1 MRRLCSFLYAAGNPF
16 ATLFASLLILTAT
29 SLAQTPTA
37 VVTGTVLDTTGGAI
51 PEAIVTVVNQATNV
65 RSQKRTAGDG
75 TFTILNLLP
84 GDYVLTVEKE
94 GFKKAALPLFKL
106 DVNQTLTQTITLSV
120 GSSTETVTINAD
132 AVDVMVQ
139 RSSTELGTTISE
151 AMVHELPMN
160 GRNFSELLILQPGVN
175 PMDTSQGNSSGR
187 TNAGGADG
195 GNIAIPGSTIFKVSV
210 NGQGNR
216 SNAYYMDGIINT
228 DDRGGGWSV
237 PPIADTIQELK
248 VQSHNNDVQYGN
260 VLGAAVNIVT
270 KSGTNSFHGSGWEF
284 ARSQIFDARNPFTG
298 FCTAALC
305 PTLANQLNGQ
315 VSSGTQT
322 AAGAAAILSGTP
334 VSPIGYSQHEF
345 GGTFGGPI
353 VKNKTFFYAAY
364 EGWRYS
370 VPTNTFVND
379 PTTEELSGDFTG
391 KVSPELIGTVNS
403 AKTGITPNTIFNP
416 FAESGPN
423 AAVPFTCDP
432 TGNPM
437 PLQNP
442 GAAFGA
448 LGYGIQ
454 AAGGAPCNKLPA
466 GLIDKKLVSVIQAY
480 TGPQA
485 KNCAFTPNY
494 VSAVY
499 NCLDSR
505 STVNNANNWDFRV
518 DHHFSDKNVVFARAY
533 LMWNQN
539 NGIVAGT
546 SSITPSPFHVWNIGG
561 AWDHIFTPNLVFSLR
576 GGINSRPA
584 TVNPTNPLGLKPL
597 TDAGYSNLDP
607 TAGFFLNVGG
617 YIGSANNGIGNVG
630 PQLRANPEHNI
641 NASLAWLRGKHNLS
655 FGGSWLYEDR
665 TEINTYETF
674 VSSTTQTCPTNASGS
689 FACSAG
695 QGNGLAS
702 MLLDVPSALTV
713 TLPTYSNPH
722 VIMQPIGFF
731 AQDEWHVKPNLT
743 ITLGLRYDYD
753 PAVNLSV
760 SNGQTINAM
769 DLPGQRYVIG
779 ASQSNAYTTGCGSP
793 QAPPCVPGGLNPNNP
808 AFTVTA
814 GGVTYNTLNNIVFSN
829 SQPALKAIK
838 DNFGPRLGI
847 AWGFAP
853 KTVLRAGYGIFYD
866 PIAYRSQY
874 AENTIQGSIWP
885 FTRGVS
891 ATLNNAPAGTAST
904 PTVAPICASAAA
916 CGPYGGYGTSY
927 LPSLVGT
934 NPIIV
939 APTPWGSTFGGYSN
953 APDYSDPRSQ
963 QWNFQIE
970 RQLTHTS
977 MASIGY
983 VGSHTQRLDWCCKAN
998 YPQGGP
1004 FCQNNPAQ
1012 GYTCPTTPQT
1022 PAQIN
1027 ARQYLPFAAQGWN
1040 YSEST
1045 AFSTFH
1051 ALEAQY
1057 QQRLSHGLETLVAF
1071 TWEKCLAN
1079 TNGDFG
1085 AENGSEG
1092 NPVEYYFAPGLA
1104 KGVCSFD
1111 IPKIFTVTAIYQLP
1125 FGHGM
1130 RHLNHGALSTVLGNW
1145 QTTYTFLARSGKA
1158 FNPTWGGASNI
1169 CASPTATGCVPVT
1182 IAGLAPSSND
1192 PANLSNAGGSITGYS
1207 RPSVLSGCQLTPANQ
1222 TVGQWYNPAC
1232 FVSPASPAVGPGYG
1246 FGNAPVGGLRSMQF
1260 WNLDVA
1266 LTKNIFVTEKKQLQ
1280 FRAEGYNVLNHM
1292 VLDVPGTS
1300 IAPSYSGG
1308 TVGYGTAGVVSNIAN
1323 TPRSLQLALKFM
1335 F

>member
-1 MRRLCSFLYAAGNPF
+1 M
-16 ATLFASLLILTAT
+16 
-29 SLAQTPTA
+29 
-37 VVTGTVLDTTGGAI
+37 
-51 PEAIVTVVNQATNV
+51 
-65 RSQKRTAGDG
+65 
-75 TFTILNLLP
+75 
-84 GDYVLTVEKE
+84 
-94 GFKKAALPLFKL
+94 
-106 DVNQTLTQTITLSV
+106 
-120 GSSTETVTINAD
+120 
-132 AVDVMVQ
+132 
-139 RSSTELGTTISE
+139 
-151 AMVHELPMN
+151 
-160 GRNFSELLILQPGVN
+160 
-175 PMDTSQGNSSGR
+175 
-187 TNAGGADG
+187 
-195 GNIAIPGSTIFKVSV
+195 
-210 NGQGNR
+210 
-216 SNAYYMDGIINT
+216 
-228 DDRGGGWSV
+228 
-237 PPIADTIQELK
+237 
-248 VQSHNNDVQYGN
+248 
-260 VLGAAVNIVT
+260 
-270 KSGTNSFHGSGWEF
+270 
-284 ARSQIFDARNPFTG
+284 
-298 FCTAALC
+298 
-305 PTLANQLNGQ
+305 
-315 VSSGTQT
+315 
-322 AAGAAAILSGTP
+322 
-334 VSPIGYSQHEF
+334 
-345 GGTFGGPI
+345 
-353 VKNKTFFYAAY
+353 
-364 EGWRYS
+364 
-370 VPTNTFVND
+370 
-379 PTTEELSGDFTG
+379 
-391 KVSPELIGTVNS
+391 
-403 AKTGITPNTIFNP
+403 
-416 FAESGPN
+416 
-423 AAVPFTCDP
+423 
-432 TGNPM
+432 
-437 PLQNP
+437 
-442 GAAFGA
+442 
-448 LGYGIQ
+448 
-454 AAGGAPCNKLPA
+454 AGGAPCNKIPA

-480 TGPQA
+480 TGPQS

-505 STVNNANNWDFRV
+505 STVNNANNFDFRM

-533 LMWNQN
+533 LMWNEN

-641 NASLAWLRGKHNLS
+641 NASLTWLRGKHNLS

-674 VSSTTQTCPTNASGS
+674 VSSTTQTCPTNASGN
-689 FACSAG
+689 FACGAS

-779 ASQSNAYTTGCGSP
+779 AAQSTAYTTGCGSP

-808 AFTVTA
+808 AFTVTV

-891 ATLNNAPAGTAST
+891 ATLNNAPAGTAAT

-1057 QQRLSHGLETLVAF
+1057 QQRMSHGLETLVAF

-1111 IPKIFTVTAIYQLP
+1111 IPKIFTVTVVYQLP

-1169 CASPTATGCVPVT
+1169 CASPTATGCVPVA

-1207 RPSVLSGCQLTPANQ
+1207 RPSVLSGCQLIPANQ

-1232 FVSPASPAVGPGYG
+1232 FVSPSSPAVGPGYG

-1266 LTKNIFVTEKKQLQ
+1266 LVKNIFVTEKKQLQ